1 MICVGCV
8 VEFGESPGRCIGDSS
23 GRSSSH
29 LFHVLTVRPISG
41 TNSALISHLLTLIS
55 HPIGVSIPRPAS
67 RFVMKPECFLI
78 VLPKQL

>member
-41 TNSALISHLLTLIS
+41 TNSTLISHLQTLIS
-55 HPIGVSIPRPAS
+55 HPIGRPAS